1 MKNHYSVFNKKYKKD
16 TIKEIKKEN
25 NSILEKFK
33 SLFR

>member
-1 MKNHYSVFNKKYKKD
+1 MKNHLVFLIKNTKKINKRN
-16 TIKEIKKEN
+16 KKEN